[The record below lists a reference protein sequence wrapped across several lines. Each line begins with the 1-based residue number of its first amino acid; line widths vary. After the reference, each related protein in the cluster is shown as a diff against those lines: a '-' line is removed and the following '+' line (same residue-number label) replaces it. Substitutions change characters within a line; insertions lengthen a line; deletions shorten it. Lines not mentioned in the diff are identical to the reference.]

1 MNRLE
6 KNIFQ
11 LDYYSENYTRFE
23 NDFYRYTE
31 TNIPLTFLTDDLVQ
45 MMAKTGRSYFRLNA
59 QNAKDKMD
67 HYFVFEIETPKENSE
82 VKLYK
87 YTGHKFKIEEK

>member
-59 QNAKDKMD
+59 QNSKDKRD

-87 YTGHKFKIEEK
+87 YTGHKFRVEEK

>member
-45 MMAKTGRSYFRLNA
+45 MMVKTDRSYFRLNA
-59 QNAKDKMD
+59 QNAKDKRD

-87 YTGHKFKIEEK
+87 YTGHKFRIEEK

>member
-59 QNAKDKMD
+59 QNAKDKRD
-67 HYFVFEIETPKENSE
+67 HYFVFEVETPKENSE

-87 YTGHKFKIEEK
+87 YTGHKFRIEEK